1 MIVNNMIELDNI
13 KLFFSNTV
21 VKDCVSIK
29 KVEETAGLPVRS
41 LYSFVRGDKYRYLS
55 QEQIDKL
62 IPIIV
67 QIGYRPLEVD
77 NQIL

>member
-1 MIVNNMIELDNI
+1 MTELDNI

-29 KVEETAGLPVRS
+29 KVEEMAGIPVRS
-41 LYSFVRGDKYRYLS
+41 LYSFLKGAKYRYLS
-55 QEQIDKL
+55 TDQIDKL

-67 QIGYRPLEVD
+67 QIGYKPLDSE
-77 NQIL
+77 NQFL

>member
-1 MIVNNMIELDNI
+1 MNELENI

-29 KVEETAGLPVRS
+29 KVEELAGIPIKS
-41 LYSFVRGDKYRYLS
+41 LYFYLQGAKYRYLTE
-55 QEQIDKL
+55 EQIDKL
-62 IPIIV
+62 IPVIV
-67 QIGYRPLEVD
+67 QIGYRPLDVE

>member
-1 MIVNNMIELDNI
+1 MTELENI

-29 KVEETAGLPVRS
+29 KVEETAGLPVRA
-41 LYSFVRGDKYRYLS
+41 LYSFLRGAKYRYLS
-55 QEQIDKL
+55 PEQIDKL
-62 IPIIV
+62 IPVII
-67 QIGYRPLEVD
+67 QIGYKPLNLD

>member
-1 MIVNNMIELDNI
+1 MTELENI
-13 KLFFSNTV
+13 KLFFTNTV

-29 KVEETAGLPVRS
+29 KIEETAGLPVRA
-41 LYSFVRGDKYRYLS
+41 LYSFLRGDKYRYLS

-62 IPIIV
+62 IPVIV
-67 QIGYRPLEVD
+67 QIGYKPLEVD

>member
-1 MIVNNMIELDNI
+1 MSELDNI

-29 KVEETAGLPVRS
+29 KIEELAGMPIKS
-41 LYSFVRGDKYRYLS
+41 LYFFLQGAKYRYLTE
-55 QEQIDKL
+55 EQIDKL
-62 IPIIV
+62 IPIII

>member
-1 MIVNNMIELDNI
+1 MTELDNI

-29 KVEETAGLPVRS
+29 KVEELAGIPVRS
-41 LYSFVRGDKYRYLS
+41 LYSFLKGNKYRYLS
-55 QEQIDKL
+55 PEQIDRL
-62 IPIIV
+62 IPVIV

-77 NQIL
+77 N

>member
-1 MIVNNMIELDNI
+1 MTELENI

-29 KVEETAGLPVRS
+29 KVEEIAGIPVRS
-41 LYSFVRGDKYRYLS
+41 LYSFLKGNKYRYLS
-55 QEQIDKL
+55 PEQIDRL
-62 IPIIV
+62 IPVIV

-77 NQIL
+77 NQFK

>member
-1 MIVNNMIELDNI
+1 MTELDNI

-29 KVEETAGLPVRS
+29 KVEELAGIPVRS
-41 LYSFVRGDKYRYLS
+41 LYSFLKGNKYRYLS
-55 QEQIDKL
+55 PEQIDRL
-62 IPIIV
+62 IPVIV

-77 NQIL
+77 NQFK

>member
-1 MIVNNMIELDNI
+1 MSELDNI

-29 KVEETAGLPVRS
+29 KVEETAGLPVRA
-41 LYSFVRGDKYRYLS
+41 LYSFLRGAKYRYLS

-62 IPIIV
+62 IPVII
-67 QIGYRPLEVD
+67 QIGYKPLNSE
-77 NQIL
+77 NQFL

>member
-1 MIVNNMIELDNI
+1 MNELDNI

-29 KVEETAGLPVRS
+29 KVEETAGLPVRA
-41 LYSFVRGDKYRYLS
+41 LYSFLRGAKYRYLS
-55 QEQIDKL
+55 PEQIDKL
-62 IPIIV
+62 IPVIV
-67 QIGYRPLEVD
+67 QIGYKPLEVD

>member
-1 MIVNNMIELDNI
+1 MNELENI

-62 IPIIV
+62 IPVIV
-67 QIGYRPLEVD
+67 QIGYRPLGVD
-77 NQIL
+77 NHIL